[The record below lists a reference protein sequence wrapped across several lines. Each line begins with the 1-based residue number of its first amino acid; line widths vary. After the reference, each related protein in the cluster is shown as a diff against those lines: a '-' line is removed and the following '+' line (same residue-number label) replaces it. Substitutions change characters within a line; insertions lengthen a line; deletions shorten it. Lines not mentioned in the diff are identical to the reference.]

1 MKRIAV
7 VGSGVSGMVSAWL
20 LSQHHTVH
28 LFEKQARIGGHTNTV
43 TVRRDDGSTLGID
56 TGFIT
61 YNEPTYPNFTRLME
75 HLAVPTQDSDM
86 SWSLT
91 CRSCQVSYAG
101 NARGAI
107 PNRQAL
113 RPTHLKM
120 LTEIVRFNRL
130 AQRLLAR
137 GIDPQ
142 LTLDTF
148 LDQQQFS
155 RTFAEH
161 YLLPMAAAIWSTGTG
176 KVGAFPLD
184 TFLTFFHNHG
194 LLGVSTHHPWRSI
207 VGGSNSYIAPL
218 TRPYA
223 NNLHRDVTITAISR
237 SHGHVTLAFDDN
249 STQVFDHV
257 VLATHADEALALLA
271 DPTDTE
277 VALLSAW
284 QYSTNTAVLHT
295 DTALL
300 PQQRRT
306 WASWNY
312 ARDTCTQPDSHAAL
326 SYHMN
331 RLQQLNEPRDYI
343 VTLNPVI
350 APDPKTVLTTL
361 SYTHPTYTRQ
371 AVDTQPAL
379 RALNGTSNTAYAG
392 AYLRYG
398 FHEDGVVSAINAC
411 EAFGVSWPL

>member
-1 MKRIAV
+1 MKRVAV
-7 VGSGVSGMVSAWL
+7 VGGGISGMVSAWL
-20 LSQHHTVH
+20 LSQNHTVH
-28 LFEKQARIGGHTNTV
+28 LFEKQARVGGHTNTV
-43 TVRRDDGSTLGID
+43 TVTRNDGSTLGID

-61 YNEPTYPNFTRLME
+61 YNEPTYPNFTRLLE
-75 HLAVPTQDSDM
+75 HLNVPTQASDM

-91 CRSCQVSYAG
+91 CHQCDISYAG

-107 PNRQAL
+107 PNLAAV
-113 RPTHLKM
+113 RPRHVKM

-130 AQRLLAR
+130 AHQLLDA
-137 GIDPQ
+137 GIDPH

-148 LDQQQFS
+148 LIQQRFS
-155 RTFAEH
+155 PTFGQH

-176 KVGAFPLD
+176 SVGTFPLD
-184 TFLTFFHNHG
+184 TFLTFFKNHG

-207 VGGSNSYIAPL
+207 SGGSNSYITPL

-223 NNLHRDVTITAISR
+223 HNMHRDVTITAINR
-237 SHGHVTLAFDDN
+237 NHDHVTLAFNDG
-249 STQVFDHV
+249 STQIFDAV

-271 DPTDTE
+271 DASPTE
-277 VALLSAW
+277 HALLGAW

-295 DTALL
+295 DATLL
-300 PQQRRT
+300 PRQRRA

-312 ARDTCTQPDSHAAL
+312 ARNTCTQPDAQATL

-331 RLQQLNEPRDYI
+331 RLQQLDEPHDYI
-343 VTLNPVI
+343 VTLNPQVV
-350 APDPKTVLTTL
+350 PEPSTVLTTL
-361 SYTHPTYTRQ
+361 TYTHPTYTRR
-371 AVDTQPAL
+371 AIDTQPAL
-379 RALNGTSNTAYAG
+379 TALNGTNNTAYAG

-411 EAFGVSWPL
+411 QTLGTPWPL